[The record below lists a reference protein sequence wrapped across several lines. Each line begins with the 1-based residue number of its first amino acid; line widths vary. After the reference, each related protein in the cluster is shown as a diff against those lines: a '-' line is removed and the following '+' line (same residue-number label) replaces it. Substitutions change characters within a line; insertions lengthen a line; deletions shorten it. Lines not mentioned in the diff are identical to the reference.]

1 MKYTY
6 RILLIVS
13 VLMLISALLGA
24 CGGAATPAAEKP
36 AEKPA
41 TEEAKP
47 AEAPKATEEVK
58 ATEAPK
64 ATEEVKAT
72 EEAAASGAEV
82 ALRWRTRPDNQ
93 AEIDVYQSISDELD
107 QQLEGISLKYEAG
120 GSETSSY
127 QDVLKTEIAAGTAP
141 DVFWIPGTDVA
152 DFATRGL
159 IMDLREMAAG
169 TEGYSDENFY
179 PGPMFHLTF
188 NPESGQS
195 GETLWG
201 LPRDVSTF
209 ALYLNLDLIN
219 EAGAADPREL
229 AKEGKWNWDS
239 FLEVASAVRGLG
251 SDIYGYGANA
261 WWGPYGVWLNAAG
274 GGFFT
279 EDRTACA
286 LDSKESLA
294 GLEFE
299 QKLYGDFDVAV
310 PYGEDSEP
318 PFLAGKVGMFQ
329 NGRWATP
336 SVRSSAKFTWDV
348 VELPEGPAGKP
359 GNWLFWGAYVVNGK
373 TAHPE
378 EAWQLI
384 QALTTAETQGKVSA
398 LGANIPSRV
407 SQEALDAFLTF
418 TPPDNN
424 QAFLN
429 GLAKE
434 PATEGPVWAGSWPE
448 YDAIMGPAVQAVL
461 TGNQSLD
468 DFKASI
474 CNEANKVFK

>member
-1 MKYTY
+1 MKSIY
-6 RILLIVS
+6 RLLFI
-13 VLMLISALLGA
+13 IGLLFVMTA
-24 CGGAATPAAEKP
+24 CGGAQAP
-36 AEKPA
+36 AEQAPA
-41 TEEAKP
+41 QEAAPAQEEAAP
-47 AEAPKATEEVK
+47 AEEAAPVQEE
-58 ATEAPK
+58 AAPAEEAAAP
-64 ATEEVKAT
+64 T
-72 EEAAASGAEV
+72 EEAAPAEAASASGEEV
-82 ALRWRTRPDNQ
+82 TLRWRTRPDNQ
-93 AEIDVYQSISDELD
+93 AEIDVYQAISDELD
-107 QQLEGISLKYEAG
+107 QQLDGVALVYEPG

-159 IMDLREMAAG
+159 IMDLRDMADA
-169 TEGYSDENFY
+169 TDGYTDQDFY

-188 NPESGQS
+188 NPETGQT
-195 GETLWG
+195 GEALWG

-229 AKEGKWNWDS
+229 AAEGNWNWDT
-239 FLEVASAVRGLG
+239 FIEVATAVRGLG

-261 WWGPYGVWLNAAG
+261 WWGPYGTWLNSAG

-279 EDRTACA
+279 EDRTACN
-286 LDSKESLA
+286 LDSPESLQ

-299 QKLYGDFDVAV
+299 QKLYTDFDVAV

-318 PFLAGKVGMFQ
+318 PFLAGRVGMFQ

-336 SVRSSAKFTWDV
+336 AMRSAADFNWDV
-348 VELPEGPAGKP
+348 VELPEGPAGTA
-359 GNWLFWGAYVVNGK
+359 GNWLFWGAYVVNAN
-373 TAHPE
+373 TEHPE
-378 EAWQLI
+378 QAWQLV
-384 QALTTAETQGKVSA
+384 QQLTTADTQGQIA
-398 LGANIPSRV
+398 ELGANIPSRV
-407 SQEALDAFLTF
+407 SQEALDTFLTF

-429 GLAKE
+429 GLADD
-434 PATEGPVWAGSWPE
+434 PATEGPLWAGSWPE

-461 TGNQSLD
+461 SGNQSID
-468 DFKASI
+468 DFAATI
-474 CNEANKVFK
+474 CDEANKTFN